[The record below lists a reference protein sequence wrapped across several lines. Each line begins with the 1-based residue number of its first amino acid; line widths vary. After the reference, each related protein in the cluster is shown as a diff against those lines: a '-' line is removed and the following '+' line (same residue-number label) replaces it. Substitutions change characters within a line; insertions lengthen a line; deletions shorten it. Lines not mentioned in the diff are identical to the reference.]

1 MVNTLTASN
10 APAGTS
16 TFPDPK
22 IGPLS
27 DNGGPTPT
35 VALLPGSPA
44 IDAGNNALAPATD
57 QRGYPRPFGAAA
69 DLGAFEYGSMLPL
82 LSISRTS
89 ATTVTILA
97 TGNGST
103 TCRLLASTNLT
114 DWQCVATNQFGSD
127 GKVSFPD
134 NCTGPTRQFYRVSL
148 P

>member
-10 APAGTS
+10 TPAGTS

-27 DNGGPTPT
+27 DNGGPTLT

-44 IDAGNNALAPATD
+44 IDAGNTALAPATD
-57 QRGYPRPFGAAA
+57 QRGYPRPFEAAA
-69 DLGAFEYGSMLPL
+69 DIGAFEYGSMLPL

-89 ATTVTILA
+89 ATTGTILA
-97 TGNGST
+97 TGNATT

-114 DWQCVATNQFGSD
+114 DWQCVVTNQFGTD
-127 GKVSFPD
+127 GKVSFTV
-134 NCTGPTRQFYRVSL
+134 NCTAPTRQFYRVAS